1 MPRDVLSMPAGRDA
15 AFRADG
21 ETRASNTLDSGLSL
35 ENILLEE
42 FNYAGVTAY
51 QAMEDR
57 ARMFNLYLLLV
68 GVLASGLGAVFQL
81 GGSARQFLL
90 PVAIL
95 LLLLTGVLG
104 YVFFLKLIRLRQ
116 AHRESLIAMNKIKM
130 FYIDQFKAQLPKIE
144 KAFHWRLETI
154 PAGEKFGNVTFLVC
168 YTTAVLGCFCF
179 ALAAFLLY
187 PLTLGSFLNPLV
199 PQVAGALSYV
209 VAAIVWGLLLL
220 WHVRVY
226 RNAFDKTRNKKLL
239 AKEVKDT
246 EEASAVPQAV
256 PQS

>member
-1 MPRDVLSMPAGRDA
+1 MPRDVLDMPSARDA
-15 AFRADG
+15 AFRARD
-21 ETRASNTLDSGLSL
+21 EPRAPNTLDSGLSL
-35 ENILLEE
+35 ENMLLEE

-81 GGSARQFLL
+81 GGSARQYLL
-90 PVAIL
+90 PVAVL

-130 FYIDQFKAQLPKIE
+130 FYIDQFKAQHPRLE
-144 KAFHWRLETI
+144 NVFHWRLETI

-187 PLTLGSFLNPLV
+187 PATLGRVLGGLL
-199 PQVAGALSYV
+199 PQFAGVLPYLTAAV
-209 VAAIVWGLLLL
+209 VWALLLL
-220 WHVRVY
+220 WHVRSY
-226 RNAFDKTRNKKLL
+226 RGAFNVNRNRALL
-239 AKEVKDT
+239 EKEVKAT
-246 EEASAVPQAV
+246 EAASSVARN
-256 PQS
+256 